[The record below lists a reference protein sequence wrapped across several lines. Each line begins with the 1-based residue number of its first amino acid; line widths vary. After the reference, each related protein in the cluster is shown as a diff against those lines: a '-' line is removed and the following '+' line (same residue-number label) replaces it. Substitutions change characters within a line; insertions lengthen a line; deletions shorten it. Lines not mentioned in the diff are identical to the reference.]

1 MSKKSNGTIRVNIP
15 QKEIEEFKRI
25 ANKHIGKNKA
35 IKNFECVIWFAIGY
49 FDDDKVIPI
58 EVIEWAQSLAMDEV
72 IDF

>member
-1 MSKKSNGTIRVNIP
+1 MSKKSNDTIRVNIP

-25 ANKHIGKNKA
+25 ANKHIGKNNA
-35 IKNFECVIWFAIGY
+35 IKTFDCVIWFAIGY
-49 FDDDKVIPI
+49 FDNDKVIPI